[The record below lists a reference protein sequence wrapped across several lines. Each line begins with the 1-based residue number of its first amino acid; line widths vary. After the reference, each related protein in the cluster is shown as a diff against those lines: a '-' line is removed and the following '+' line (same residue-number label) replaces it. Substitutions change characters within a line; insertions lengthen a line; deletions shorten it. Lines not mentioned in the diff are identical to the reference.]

1 MQRKSTSTV
10 ENLGRETCNDLLV
23 LTVLRLFSGTLE
35 HSDLFGSFFFST
47 VCGNDFSVLVFFF
60 FLNIFLLQHD
70 ILSHVFPMGRNK
82 SCTNRMLR

>member
-35 HSDLFGSFFFST
+35 HSDLFGSFFF
-47 VCGNDFSVLVFFF
+47 FPQSVETISPYLCFFF
-60 FLNIFLLQHD
+60 FLTF
-70 ILSHVFPMGRNK
+70 
-82 SCTNRMLR
+82 SCYNMISYLMYFQWAEINPAPTGC